1 MSEKFQ
7 PNKFEF
13 KPIDL
18 RKALVQKPK
27 LSKITFKGIG
37 NTGIHFNLPPRFMN
51 FYDYVVM
58 VLLIAFFVLFVYVT
72 YWLTVMDVWYGY
84 IIPWILWG
92 AYIYA
97 VYREYA
103 SFKTLYSLEITNTHF
118 SMIQNKNEKV
128 KRKDILLE
136 NIVQFR
142 MNSLGPSVIYM
153 QSEQDEMEDLFMEFS
168 SKREQEWII
177 SILRSIVYNVKKKL
191 V

>member
-1 MSEKFQ
+1 
-7 PNKFEF
+7 
-13 KPIDL
+13 
-18 RKALVQKPK
+18 
-27 LSKITFKGIG
+27 
-37 NTGIHFNLPPRFMN
+37 MN

-58 VLLIAFFVLFVYVT
+58 ALLIAFFILFVYVT
-72 YWLTVMDVWYGY
+72 YWLIVMDIWYGY
-84 IIPWILWG
+84 ILPWILWG
-92 AYIYA
+92 GYIYA

-118 SMIQNKNEKV
+118 SMIQNKSEKI

-142 MNSLGPSVIYM
+142 MNSLGPSVMYM

-177 SILRSIVYNVKKKL
+177 SILRSIVYNVKKK
-191 V
+191 VV